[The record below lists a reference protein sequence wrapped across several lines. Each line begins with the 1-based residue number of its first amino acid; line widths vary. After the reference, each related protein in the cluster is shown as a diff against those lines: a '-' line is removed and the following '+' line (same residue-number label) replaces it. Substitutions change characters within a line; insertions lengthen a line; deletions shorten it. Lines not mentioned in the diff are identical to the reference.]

1 MPGKRDTI
9 VVNDDG
15 NKITYQKRIMLYT
28 IREAY
33 ELFLIEHPGP
43 SCIRSNQTAIR
54 PRHQQEILIKQEHK
68 NIYQKSSTPS
78 Q

>member
-1 MPGKRDTI
+1 MESLNIPLDRAHRFVLGTQLEHLEHGPGRL
-9 VVNDDG
+9 G
-15 NKITYQKRIMLYT
+15 GRITCR
-28 IREAY
+28 
-33 ELFLIEHPGP
+33 FGP

-54 PRHQQEILIKQEHK
+54 PRHQQEILIIQEHK